1 MKRRVLLALPALTL
15 PALAACAPGTDNFST
30 TQSLSVRENLPEG
43 FAPWSDAPAP
53 YRFGAGDRVKV
64 QFLLTPELNEVALVA
79 PDGSIAL
86 RAAGRVETAGRT
98 TEEVAEIIT
107 RASRRVLTNPIVT
120 VGLEEAGAALAFVG
134 GSVRRAGAYPVGG
147 RRGVAE
153 MVALAGGLDE
163 NARMDQVVLIRRS
176 PEDRPM
182 LRTVNLRGF
191 ISGADAGGDVPL
203 VAGDIVF
210 VPRSRVAEVGLWVDQ
225 AINRIVPFSRSFSYA
240 INRNTPGNLL

>member
-86 RAAGRVETAGRT
+86 RAAGRVVGETMTGERQRRLV
-98 TEEVAEIIT
+98 EEFLHE
-107 RASRRVLTNPIVT
+107 ASAP
-120 VGLEEAGAALAFVG
+120 G
-134 GSVRRAGAYPVGG
+134 
-147 RRGVAE
+147 
-153 MVALAGGLDE
+153 
-163 NARMDQVVLIRRS
+163 
-176 PEDRPM
+176 
-182 LRTVNLRGF
+182 
-191 ISGADAGGDVPL
+191 
-203 VAGDIVF
+203 
-210 VPRSRVAEVGLWVDQ
+210 
-225 AINRIVPFSRSFSYA
+225 SRS
-240 INRNTPGNLL
+240 